1 MTNTTNIFELATKN
15 KYRFPYKGLISVE
28 DLWDL
33 NRTQLDSIYKALNK
47 EVKQVQEESLMT
59 TKSNEDAEAL
69 TKIEI
74 VKHIFKV
81 KEQEVMDK
89 MVASENAE
97 KKRRILEIIAQ
108 KQDTYLQNMS
118 EDELRK
124 MLAEIG

>member
-15 KYRFPYKGLISVE
+15 KFRFPYKGLISVE

-47 EVKQVQEESLMT
+47 EVKQVQEESLMM
-59 TKSNEDAEAL
+59 TKSDEDAVVLA
-69 TKIEI
+69 KIEI

-81 KEQEVMDK
+81 KEQEAMDK
-89 MVASENAE
+89 MVAAENAE
-97 KKRRILEIIAQ
+97 KKRKILDILAK
-108 KQDTYLQNMS
+108 KQDDAMENMS

-124 MLAEIG
+124 MLSEL

>member
-1 MTNTTNIFELATKN
+1 MNNTTNIFELATKN
-15 KYRFPYKGLISVE
+15 KFRFPYKGLISVE

-33 NRTQLDSIYKALNK
+33 NRNQLDSIYKALNK

-59 TKSNEDAEAL
+59 TKSDEDAEVL

-81 KEQEVMDK
+81 KEQESEAH

-108 KQDTYLQNMS
+108 KQDASLQNMS
-118 EDELRK
+118 EEELRK